1 MARNGHVEVDLVGDR
16 REGGEGG
23 GGGEEGREEESSSR
37 ERSQAVVGEDA
48 REGEGWR
55 RAALPRRRNGKGT
68 EKACSLLVLGLLLLV
83 LLVRLLVRLLLPLAM
98 PLALLLLLDEDED
111 M

>member
-1 MARNGHVEVDLVGDR
+1 LSVIGA
-16 REGGEGG
+16 REGRVE

-55 RAALPRRRNGKGT
+55 RAALLRRRNGKGT
-68 EKACSLLVLGLLLLV
+68 EKACSLLVLGLVLLVLLV